1 MATMDIFEGDA
12 FSVIELTRALEN
24 IPFKPAT
31 LSGSDLFGE
40 RGVRTR
46 TVVIESR
53 DGTLSLIP
61 FSERG
66 GGYDQQTPESRQ
78 VRAFVCR
85 QFKKQDV
92 LWASEIQ
99 GIREFGSESVTQQ
112 AQAEVARRMRRLRAD
127 AEATFEY
134 HLLNGIQGLVKDP
147 RDGAVV
153 INFANEFG
161 ITPAAE
167 IDFDL
172 DNQSPASGALR
183 KRCQALIESVEDSL
197 GGLAVGPVQLRAEC
211 GSAFFADL
219 VAHKEIRETYLNT
232 AAANE
237 LRGRVVDEFTFG
249 GITFRRYGGS
259 ATIGVPT
266 DKAFFY
272 PQGIEGLFEIYFA
285 PADTFE
291 TVNTIGLPLY
301 ARMIPDRER
310 DEWVRLEIESN
321 PLPICTRP
329 QVLRSARRTYCLSF
343 PQPSTCSSLI
353 KILVV
358 RLSIPRRAARP
369 CWCASSRGR
378 LMRSPTSAMHGFG
391 RKRHGSTCVS
401 LRFRPRAR
409 ETVWKWTVRRSSF
422 RASLFVTG
430 NDWSGP

>member
-12 FSVIELTRALEN
+12 FSVVELTRALEN

-31 LSGSDLFGE
+31 LSGSDLFAE

-66 GGYDQQTPESRQ
+66 SGYDQQSPESRQ

-99 GIREFGSESVTQQ
+99 GIREFGAESVTSQ
-112 AQAEVARRMRRLRAD
+112 AQAEVARRMRRLRSD

-134 HLLNGIQGLVKDP
+134 HLLNAIQGVVKDP
-147 RDGAVV
+147 RDGSEV
-153 INFANEFG
+153 INFSNEFG

-172 DNQSPASGALR
+172 DNQSPASGVLR
-183 KRCQALIESVEDSL
+183 KKCQALIESVEESL

-232 AAANE
+232 AAASE
-237 LRGRVVDEFTFG
+237 LRGRVVDEVMFG
-249 GITFRRYGGS
+249 GITFRRYGGNS
-259 ATIGVPT
+259 TIGVPT

-291 TVNTIGLPLY
+291 TVNTLGLPLY

-329 QVLRSARRTYCLSF
+329 QVLRTAKRT
-343 PQPSTCSSLI
+343 
-353 KILVV
+353 
-358 RLSIPRRAARP
+358 
-369 CWCASSRGR
+369 
-378 LMRSPTSAMHGFG
+378 
-391 RKRHGSTCVS
+391 
-401 LRFRPRAR
+401 
-409 ETVWKWTVRRSSF
+409 
-422 RASLFVTG
+422 
-430 NDWSGP
+430 

>member
-1 MATMDIFEGDA
+1 MATMDIFESDA
-12 FSVIELTRALEN
+12 FSLVELTRALEN
-24 IPFKPAT
+24 IPFRPAT
-31 LSGSDLFGE
+31 LSGSGLFGS

-46 TVVIESR
+46 SVIIESR
-53 DGTLSLIP
+53 DGTLALIP

-66 GGYDQQTPESRQ
+66 AGYDNQSPERRQ

-99 GIREFGSESVTQQ
+99 ALREFGSESSAQQ
-112 AQAEVARRMRRLRAD
+112 AQAEVARRMQRLRSD
-127 AEATFEY
+127 AEFTFEY
-134 HLLNGIQGLVKDP
+134 HLLNAIQGLVKDP
-147 RDGAVV
+147 RDGATV
-153 INFANEFG
+153 IDYASEFA

-172 DNQSPASGALR
+172 DNATPASGALR

-197 GGLAVGPVQLRAEC
+197 GGLAIGPVQLRAEC

-237 LRGRVVDEFTFG
+237 LRGRVVDEFTFA
-249 GITFRRYGGS
+249 GITFRRYGGN
-259 ATIGVPT
+259 TTVGVPT
-266 DKAFFY
+266 DKAYFY

-291 TVNTIGLPLY
+291 TVNTLGLPLY
-301 ARMIPDRER
+301 ARMIPDRDR

-329 QVLRSARRTYCLSF
+329 QVLRSARRT
-343 PQPSTCSSLI
+343 
-353 KILVV
+353 
-358 RLSIPRRAARP
+358 
-369 CWCASSRGR
+369 
-378 LMRSPTSAMHGFG
+378 
-391 RKRHGSTCVS
+391 
-401 LRFRPRAR
+401 
-409 ETVWKWTVRRSSF
+409 
-422 RASLFVTG
+422 
-430 NDWSGP
+430 

>member
-12 FSVIELTRALEN
+12 FSVVELTRALEN
-24 IPFKPAT
+24 IPYKPAT
-31 LSGSDLFGE
+31 LSGSDLFAE

-66 GGYDQQTPESRQ
+66 SGYDQQSPENRQ

-99 GIREFGSESVTQQ
+99 GIREFGSESVTSQ
-112 AQAEVARRMRRLRAD
+112 AQAEVARRMRRLRSD

-134 HLLNGIQGLVKDP
+134 HLLNAIQGVVKDP
-147 RDGAVV
+147 RDGSEV
-153 INFANEFG
+153 INFSNEFG

-172 DNQSPASGALR
+172 DNQSPASGVLR
-183 KRCQALIESVEDSL
+183 KKCQALIESVEESL

-232 AAANE
+232 AAASE
-237 LRGRVVDEFTFG
+237 LRGRVVDEVMFG
-249 GITFRRYGGS
+249 GITFRRYGGNS
-259 ATIGVPT
+259 TIGVPT

-291 TVNTIGLPLY
+291 TVNTLGLPLY

-329 QVLRSARRTYCLSF
+329 QVLRTAKRT
-343 PQPSTCSSLI
+343 
-353 KILVV
+353 
-358 RLSIPRRAARP
+358 
-369 CWCASSRGR
+369 
-378 LMRSPTSAMHGFG
+378 
-391 RKRHGSTCVS
+391 
-401 LRFRPRAR
+401 
-409 ETVWKWTVRRSSF
+409 
-422 RASLFVTG
+422 
-430 NDWSGP
+430 

>member
-12 FSVIELTRALEN
+12 FSVVELTRALEN

-31 LSGSDLFGE
+31 LSGSDLFAE

-66 GGYDQQTPESRQ
+66 SGYDQQSPESRQ

-99 GIREFGSESVTQQ
+99 GIREFGTESVTSQ
-112 AQAEVARRMRRLRAD
+112 AQAEVARRMRRLRSD

-134 HLLNGIQGLVKDP
+134 HLLNAIQGVVKDP
-147 RDGAVV
+147 RDGSEV
-153 INFANEFG
+153 INFSNEFG

-172 DNQSPASGALR
+172 DNQSPASGVLR
-183 KRCQALIESVEDSL
+183 KKCQALIESVEESL

-219 VAHKEIRETYLNT
+219 IAHKEIRETYLNT
-232 AAANE
+232 AAASE
-237 LRGRVVDEFTFG
+237 LRGRVVDEVMFG
-249 GITFRRYGGS
+249 GITFRRYGGNS
-259 ATIGVPT
+259 TIGVPT

-291 TVNTIGLPLY
+291 TVNTLGLPLY

-329 QVLRSARRTYCLSF
+329 QVLRTAKRT
-343 PQPSTCSSLI
+343 
-353 KILVV
+353 
-358 RLSIPRRAARP
+358 
-369 CWCASSRGR
+369 
-378 LMRSPTSAMHGFG
+378 
-391 RKRHGSTCVS
+391 
-401 LRFRPRAR
+401 
-409 ETVWKWTVRRSSF
+409 
-422 RASLFVTG
+422 
-430 NDWSGP
+430 

>member
-12 FSVIELTRALEN
+12 FSVVELTRALEN
-24 IPFKPAT
+24 IPYKPAT
-31 LSGSDLFGE
+31 LSGSDLFAE

-66 GGYDQQTPESRQ
+66 SGYDQQSPENRQ

-99 GIREFGSESVTQQ
+99 GIREFGTESVTSQ
-112 AQAEVARRMRRLRAD
+112 AQAEVARRMRRLRSD

-134 HLLNGIQGLVKDP
+134 HLLNAIQGVVKDP
-147 RDGAVV
+147 RDGSEV
-153 INFANEFG
+153 INFSNEFG

-172 DNQSPASGALR
+172 DNQSPASGVLR
-183 KRCQALIESVEDSL
+183 KKCQALIESVEESL

-232 AAANE
+232 AAASE
-237 LRGRVVDEFTFG
+237 LRGRVVDEVMFG
-249 GITFRRYGGS
+249 GITFRRYGGNS
-259 ATIGVPT
+259 TIGVPT

-291 TVNTIGLPLY
+291 TVNTLGLPLY

-329 QVLRSARRTYCLSF
+329 QVLRTAKRT
-343 PQPSTCSSLI
+343 
-353 KILVV
+353 
-358 RLSIPRRAARP
+358 
-369 CWCASSRGR
+369 
-378 LMRSPTSAMHGFG
+378 
-391 RKRHGSTCVS
+391 
-401 LRFRPRAR
+401 
-409 ETVWKWTVRRSSF
+409 
-422 RASLFVTG
+422 
-430 NDWSGP
+430 

>member
-12 FSVIELTRALEN
+12 FSVVELTRALEN

-31 LSGSDLFGE
+31 LSGSDLFTE

-66 GGYDQQTPESRQ
+66 SGYDQQSPESRQ

-99 GIREFGSESVTQQ
+99 GIREFGTESVTSQ
-112 AQAEVARRMRRLRAD
+112 AQAEVARRMRRLRSD

-134 HLLNGIQGLVKDP
+134 HLLNAIQGVVKDP
-147 RDGAVV
+147 RDGSEV
-153 INFANEFG
+153 INFSNEFG

-172 DNQSPASGALR
+172 DSQSPASGVLR
-183 KRCQALIESVEDSL
+183 KKCQALIESVEESL

-232 AAANE
+232 AAASE
-237 LRGRVVDEFTFG
+237 LRGRVVDEVMFG
-249 GITFRRYGGS
+249 GITFRRYGGNS
-259 ATIGVPT
+259 TIGVPT

-291 TVNTIGLPLY
+291 TVNTLGLPLY

-329 QVLRSARRTYCLSF
+329 QVLRTAKRT
-343 PQPSTCSSLI
+343 
-353 KILVV
+353 
-358 RLSIPRRAARP
+358 
-369 CWCASSRGR
+369 
-378 LMRSPTSAMHGFG
+378 
-391 RKRHGSTCVS
+391 
-401 LRFRPRAR
+401 
-409 ETVWKWTVRRSSF
+409 
-422 RASLFVTG
+422 
-430 NDWSGP
+430 